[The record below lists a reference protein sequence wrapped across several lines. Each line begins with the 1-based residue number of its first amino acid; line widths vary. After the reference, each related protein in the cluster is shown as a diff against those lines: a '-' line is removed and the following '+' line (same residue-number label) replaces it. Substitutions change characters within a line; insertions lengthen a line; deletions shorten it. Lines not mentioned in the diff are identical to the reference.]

1 MVTMKPLD
9 MKVPILEQIKTD
21 ESPVVLVNIFDV
33 AEEDISI
40 LMEAWKNDAN
50 WMKKQPGYISTQL
63 HRGIAGSTVFMN
75 YAIWESVE
83 HFRNAFSHPEFQ
95 DAMKAYPASAVASP
109 HLFSKVSVTNLCTE

>member
-50 WMKKQPGYISTQL
+50 WMKKQNLKEITTISFT
-63 HRGIAGSTVFMN
+63 IDSEN
-75 YAIWESVE
+75 E
-83 HFRNAFSHPEFQ
+83 
-95 DAMKAYPASAVASP
+95 
-109 HLFSKVSVTNLCTE
+109 TNLPTEENTIFSSIIQL